1 MSGFSPLREG
11 AKVTKLSYKQNK
23 AIIADLGPAQT
34 NHLSDLHEI
43 VIDGVN
49 PVVHIVAHSTVLA
62 KLPH

>member
-11 AKVTKLSYKQNK
+11 AKVTKLSYKQN
-23 AIIADLGPAQT
+23 ICITDLGPTRT

>member
-11 AKVTKLSYKQNK
+11 AKVTKLGNK
-23 AIIADLGPAQT
+23 TKDTITDLGPAQT

-43 VIDGVN
+43 VIDGVHLI
-49 PVVHIVAHSTVLA
+49 VHIVAHSTVLA

>member
-11 AKVTKLSYKQNK
+11 AKVTKLSYKEYST
-23 AIIADLGPAQT
+23 DLGPTQT

-49 PVVHIVAHSTVLA
+49 LIVHIVAHSTVLA